1 MPQQL
6 SQPLAPL
13 KNRAT
18 LSSDT
23 DMLPHTM
30 AASTDMLMPI
40 MASDH
45 TTRTSG
51 DTIHTTMFM
60 LPHTTLLLITSMA
73 TEMLTTPLTHPMTTM
88 LLLTTYLNLHT
99 RDTTPVENIITM
111 DTLMRVFSQKDT
123 LR

>member
-1 MPQQL
+1 
-6 SQPLAPL
+6 
-13 KNRAT
+13 
-18 LSSDT
+18 
-23 DMLPHTM
+23 MLPHTM

-73 TEMLTTPLTHPMTTM
+73 TEMLTTPLTHPMITT
-88 LLLTTYLNLHT
+88 LLLHSRESRYG
-99 RDTTPVENIITM
+99 R
-111 DTLMRVFSQKDT
+111 
-123 LR
+123 